1 MHPFLRT
8 ALAPWLALGLL
19 ACAAAADSDVT
30 TLIASGASQV
40 ATGSGHSCALVQGG
54 AVQCWG
60 GNDYYQLGDG
70 STTPRA
76 QPAAVLGLPPAA
88 AISTSSDHSCAIT
101 TQGEVWCWGANVQAQ
116 LDSSRAPHTTPL
128 RITGLAGPAVAISA
142 GVAHSCVVIQGG
154 ALQCWGDNSSGQLA
168 TGNTDEQMQ
177 PTTVRGLPP
186 VAQVA
191 AAQGHTCAL
200 TTNGAAYCWG
210 FNNYGQVGGGSQ
222 TKRLV
227 PTPVAGLTKS
237 KGGITQLRAAPGH
250 NCALLPSGAVQCWG
264 YNYYGQLGDASLTER
279 HQPTTI
285 AGLDAQALATG
296 DEHSCAINR
305 AGGALCWGNNSS
317 GQLGSPAVSGPGGS
331 SARNTPTPVTG
342 LASGLR
348 QISAGSW
355 TTCALTTAGA
365 VQCWGKAE

>member
-19 ACAAAADSDVT
+19 ASAAAADSDVT
-30 TLIASGASQV
+30 TVITSGASQV

-76 QPAAVLGLPPAA
+76 QPAAVRGLPPAT

-116 LDSSRAPHTTPL
+116 LDSSRAPHTQPL

-142 GVAHSCVVIQGG
+142 GVAHSCAVI
-154 ALQCWGDNSSGQLA
+154 
-168 TGNTDEQMQ
+168 
-177 PTTVRGLPP
+177 
-186 VAQVA
+186 
-191 AAQGHTCAL
+191 
-200 TTNGAAYCWG
+200 
-210 FNNYGQVGGGSQ
+210 
-222 TKRLV
+222 
-227 PTPVAGLTKS
+227 
-237 KGGITQLRAAPGH
+237 KGGVTQLRAAPGH

-264 YNYYGQLGDASLTER
+264 YNYYGQLGDGSLTER

-285 AGLDAQALATG
+285 AGLDAQAIATG

-317 GQLGSPAVSGPGGS
+317 GQLGSSAASGPGGG

-355 TTCALTTAGA
+355 ATCAVTTAGA